1 MRRAILA
8 AILSPIVIPLD
19 AGSAP
24 LPHSENRTAEPP
36 REALCPVLD
45 ACGGC
50 PSMRLSGD
58 AQRRGFESLVRAALT
73 RKGLRHPER
82 WSFVECSTPTAF
94 RNRIRLKVHE
104 QGQVGFFNPDK
115 NVNCLVLGP
124 SVRQMIH
131 RVQRWAR
138 DNATQARRVS
148 HLEVRGRDLDGRHG
162 VYLVHR
168 KPNETISPEALS
180 RALGDDVLVGIAEHG
195 EAPHQRFALGAQL
208 YGYVPL
214 DGFMQVNHGVNE
226 QLRAYL
232 LRAAD
237 QRAIRRFVDLY
248 CGSGN
253 LSLPLLNSGRSGIAI
268 ESHVPSI
275 HAAQQSARE
284 QALARDTFLAGDAA
298 HELDAFLARGGK
310 PDLIVSNPPRAGMK
324 DALGAVIRA
333 RPRHLALCYCKPE
346 SFAHDVAQLS
356 TRGYTVQEITLLN
369 MFPHTRHVE
378 TLAWL
383 TRD

>member
-1 MRRAILA
+1 
-8 AILSPIVIPLD
+8 
-19 AGSAP
+19 
-24 LPHSENRTAEPP
+24 
-36 REALCPVLD
+36 
-45 ACGGC
+45 
-50 PSMRLSGD
+50 
-58 AQRRGFESLVRAALT
+58 
-73 RKGLRHPER
+73 
-82 WSFVECSTPTAF
+82 
-94 RNRIRLKVHE
+94 
-104 QGQVGFFNPDK
+104 
-115 NVNCLVLGP
+115 
-124 SVRQMIH
+124 
-131 RVQRWAR
+131 
-138 DNATQARRVS
+138 
-148 HLEVRGRDLDGRHG
+148 
-162 VYLVHR
+162 
-168 KPNETISPEALS
+168 
-180 RALGDDVLVGIAEHG
+180 
-195 EAPHQRFALGAQL
+195 
-208 YGYVPL
+208 
-214 DGFMQVNHGVNE
+214 MQVNHGVNE

-237 QRAIRRFVDLY
+237 QRAIRSFVDLY

-275 HAAQQSARE
+275 HAAQQSATE

-298 HELDAFLARGGK
+298 HELDALLARGGT

-324 DALGAVIRA
+324 DALDAVIRA

-346 SFAHDVAQLS
+346 SLAHDVAQLS

>member
-1 MRRAILA
+1 MHRAHLA
-8 AILSPIVIPLD
+8 AILASIVTLLNAGCTPL
-19 AGSAP
+19 
-24 LPHSENRTAEPP
+24 LHSDTRTAEPP
-36 REALCPVLD
+36 RDALCPVLD

-50 PSMRLSGD
+50 PSMRLSAD
-58 AQRRGFESLVRAALT
+58 AQRRNFESLVREALT
-73 RKGLRHPER
+73 VKGLRFPER
-82 WSFVECSTPTAF
+82 SSFVESPTPTAF

-115 NVNCLVLGP
+115 NVDCLVLDP
-124 SVRQMIH
+124 SVRQMID

-168 KPNETISPEALS
+168 KPNDTILPEALS

-195 EAPHQRFALGAQL
+195 EAPHQRFTLGAQL

-226 QLRAYL
+226 QLRAWL

-237 QRAIRRFVDLY
+237 QRAIRSFVDLY

-275 HAAQQSARE
+275 RAAQHAATE
-284 QALARDTFLAGDAA
+284 QALARDAFLAGDATD
-298 HELDAFLARGGK
+298 ELDALLARGGK

-333 RPRHLALCYCKPE
+333 RPHHLALCYCKPE
-346 SFAHDVAQLS
+346 SLAHDAAQLS
-356 TRGYTVQEITLLN
+356 THGYAVQEISLLN

>member
-1 MRRAILA
+1 MRRANLAPILT
-8 AILSPIVIPLD
+8 PIVSPLD
-19 AGSAP
+19 PGSGP
-24 LPHSENRTAEPP
+24 LPRSDNRTADPH
-36 REALCPVLD
+36 RDALCPVLD

-50 PSMRLSGD
+50 PSMRRSAD
-58 AQRRGFESLVRAALT
+58 AQRRDYESLVRAALT
-73 RKGLRHPER
+73 RQTLRSPER
-82 WSFVECSTPTAF
+82 WNFVECSPPTAY

-104 QGQVGFFNPDK
+104 NGHVGFFNPDK
-115 NVNCLVLGP
+115 NTSCLVLDQ
-124 SVRQMIH
+124 SVQQMIV

-138 DNATQARRVS
+138 DNTTQAQLIS
-148 HLEVRGRDLDGRHG
+148 HLEVRGRDLDGKHG

-168 KPNETISPEALS
+168 QPHETMAIETLS
-180 RALGDDVLVGIAEHG
+180 HALGDDALVAIAGHG
-195 EAPHQRFALGAQL
+195 EAPCQRFALGTKL

-226 QLRAYL
+226 QLRACL

-237 QRAIRRFVDLY
+237 QRSIGRFVDLY

-275 HAAQQSARE
+275 RAAQQAAIE
-284 QALARDTFLAGDAA
+284 QALDGDAFLAGDAA
-298 HELDAFLARGGK
+298 PELDTFLSRGGR

-333 RPRHLALCYCKPE
+333 QPRHLALCYCNPE
-346 SFAHDVAQLS
+346 SLAHDVAQLA
-356 TRGYTVQEITLLN
+356 TRGYAVQEISLLN